1 MRTVRKKDAAMDD
14 AKTADPF
21 AIGSEEQLRQ
31 LYGHAEG
38 LAVRKAIGFIDRHA
52 RAFIAL
58 SPFLTLSTQSPAG
71 RADVSPRGDPPGFV
85 KVLDAKRLLIPDR
98 SGNNRLDSL
107 TNILAN
113 PAVGLLFFIPGF
125 EDTLRVNGRARLTRD
140 PALLAGMEMQ
150 GKAPKCGIE
159 VTVDEL
165 FFHCA
170 KAFKRSRLWA
180 AEAQVPR
187 ATLPGLGRMIL
198 EQTEEAKKMT
208 EAEIVDADAGL
219 EWHYKHE
226 LYE

>member
-1 MRTVRKKDAAMDD
+1 MDD
-14 AKTADPF
+14 AKPPGPIAGDPF
-21 AIGSEEQLRQ
+21 AIAGEEQLRT
-31 LYGHAEG
+31 LYHKAEG
-38 LAVRKAIGFIDRHA
+38 LAVRKSIGFIDKHA

-58 SPFLTLSTQSPAG
+58 SPFLTLSTQSPDG

-85 KVLDAKRLLIPDR
+85 RVLDPKRLLIPDR

-113 PAVGLLFFIPGF
+113 PCVGLLFFIPGF
-125 EDTLRVNGRARLTRD
+125 EDSLRINGRARLTRD
-140 PALLAGMEMQ
+140 PALLAGLEMQ

-170 KAFKRSRLWA
+170 KAFKRARLWA

-198 EQTEEAKKMT
+198 EQTEEAKRMT
-208 EAEIVDADAGL
+208 EEQIAAADEGL
-219 EWHYKHE
+219 EWHYKNE

>member
-1 MRTVRKKDAAMDD
+1 MDD
-14 AKTADPF
+14 AKPPVSSAGDPF
-21 AIGSEEQLRQ
+21 AIESEEQLRD
-31 LYGHAEG
+31 LYGRAEG
-38 LAVRKAIGFIDRHA
+38 LAVRKAIPFIDKHA

-58 SPFLTLSTQSPAG
+58 APFLALSTQSPDG

-85 KVLDAKRLLIPDR
+85 KVLDTRRLLIPDR

-107 TNILAN
+107 SNILAN
-113 PAVGLLFFIPGF
+113 PSVGLLFVIPGF
-125 EDTLRVNGRARLTRD
+125 EDSLRVNGKARLTRD
-140 PALLAGMEMQ
+140 PALLAGMDMM

-170 KAFKRSRLWA
+170 KAFKRSRLWS

-187 ATLPGLGRMIL
+187 ATLPGLARMIL
-198 EQTEEAKKMT
+198 EQTEEAEKMT
-208 EAEIVDADAGL
+208 EAAIAAADEGL

>member
-1 MRTVRKKDAAMDD
+1 MPDTA
-14 AKTADPF
+14 ADPF
-21 AIGSEEQLRQ
+21 AIASLEQLRD
-31 LYGHAEG
+31 LYAAAEG
-38 LAVRKAIGFIDRHA
+38 LAVRKSIGFIDRHA

-58 SPFLTLSTQSPAG
+58 SPFLTLSTQSPDG
-71 RADVSPRGDPPGFV
+71 RADVSPRGDPAGFV
-85 KVLDAKRLLIPDR
+85 KVLDRKRLLIPDR

-113 PAVGLLFFIPGF
+113 ASVGLLFFIPGF
-125 EDTLRVNGRARLTRD
+125 EDSLRVNGKARLTRD

-180 AEAQVPR
+180 ADAQVPR
-187 ATLPGLGRMIL
+187 TTLPGLGRMIL
-198 EQTEEAKKMT
+198 EQTEEAKRMT
-208 EAEIVDADAGL
+208 EAEIAAADAGL

>member
-1 MRTVRKKDAAMDD
+1 MDD
-14 AKTADPF
+14 AKPVDAF
-21 AIGSEEQLRQ
+21 AIASEAELRT
-31 LYGHAEG
+31 LYGMAEG
-38 LAVRKAIGFIDRHA
+38 LAVTKSIGFIDKHA

-58 SPFLTLSTQSPAG
+58 SPFLTLATQSPDG

-113 PAVGLLFFIPGF
+113 PSVGLLFLIPGF
-125 EDTLRVNGRARLTRD
+125 EDTLRINGRARLTRD

-180 AEAQVPR
+180 ADAQVPR
-187 ATLPGLGRMIL
+187 STLPGLGRMIL
-198 EQTEEAKKMT
+198 EQTEAAKKMT
-208 EAEIVDADAGL
+208 KQEIEQKDADL

-226 LYE
+226 LYQ

>member
-1 MRTVRKKDAAMDD
+1 MPDTS
-14 AKTADPF
+14 ADPF
-21 AIGSEEQLRQ
+21 AIASFEQLRD
-31 LYGHAEG
+31 LYAPAEG
-38 LAVRKAIGFIDRHA
+38 LSIKKSIGFIDKHA

-58 SPFLTLSTQSPAG
+58 SPFLTLSTQSPDG

-85 KVLDAKRLLIPDR
+85 KVLDRKRLLIPDR

-113 PAVGLLFFIPGF
+113 PSVGLLFLIPGF
-125 EDTLRVNGRARLTRD
+125 DDTLRVNGKARLTRD

-170 KAFKRSRLWA
+170 KAFKRARLWA
-180 AEAQVPR
+180 ADAQVPR
-187 ATLPGLGRMIL
+187 STLPGLGRMIL
-198 EQTEEAKKMT
+198 EQTEEAKKMS
-208 EAEIVDADAGL
+208 EAEIAAADERL

>member
-1 MRTVRKKDAAMDD
+1 MPDTH
-14 AKTADPF
+14 DPF
-21 AIGSEEQLRQ
+21 AIASLEQLRD
-31 LYGHAEG
+31 LYPPAQG
-38 LAVRKAIGFIDRHA
+38 LAVTKSIGFIDRHA

-58 SPFLTLSTQSPAG
+58 SPFLALATQSPDG

-85 KVLDAKRLLIPDR
+85 KVLDTKRLLIPDR

-107 TNILAN
+107 SNILAN
-113 PAVGLLFFIPGF
+113 PAVGLLFLIPGF
-125 EDTLRVNGRARLTRD
+125 EDTLRVNGKARLTRD

-159 VTVDEL
+159 VTVEEL

-170 KAFKRSRLWA
+170 KAFKRARLWE

-187 ATLPGLGRMIL
+187 SALPGLGRIIL
-198 EQTEEAKKMT
+198 EQTELAKKMS
-208 EAEIVDADAGL
+208 EAEIAATDESL
-219 EWHYKHE
+219 EWHYKNE

>member
-1 MRTVRKKDAAMDD
+1 MPDTPP
-14 AKTADPF
+14 ADPF
-21 AIGSEEQLRQ
+21 AIATPEQLRE
-31 LYGHAEG
+31 LYAPAEG
-38 LAVRKAIGFIDRHA
+38 LAVRKSIGFIDRHA

-58 SPFLTLSTQSPAG
+58 SPFLTLSTQSPDG

-140 PALLAGMEMQ
+140 PALLAGLEMQ

-159 VTVDEL
+159 VSVDEV

-170 KAFKRSRLWA
+170 KAFKRARLWD

-187 ATLPGLGRMIL
+187 TALPGLGRMIL
-198 EQTEEAKKMT
+198 EQSEAAKQMS
-208 EAEIVDADAGL
+208 EAEIAAADERL
-219 EWHYKHE
+219 ERHYKHE

>member
-1 MRTVRKKDAAMDD
+1 MPMDD
-14 AKTADPF
+14 AKVPGPVAGDPF
-21 AIGSEEQLRQ
+21 AIASEDQLRD
-31 LYGHAEG
+31 LYGRAEG
-38 LAVRKAIGFIDRHA
+38 LAVRKCIPFIDRHA

-58 SPFLTLSTQSPAG
+58 SPFLTLATQSPEG

-85 KVLDAKRLLIPDR
+85 KVLDKRRLLIPDR

-113 PAVGLLFFIPGF
+113 SSVGLLFMIPGF
-125 EDTLRVNGRARLTRD
+125 EDTLRINGRARLTRD

-180 AEAQVPR
+180 ADAQVPR

-208 EAEIVDADAGL
+208 EEQIAAADAGL
-219 EWHYKHE
+219 EWHYEHE

>member
-1 MRTVRKKDAAMDD
+1 MPDTPQP
-14 AKTADPF
+14 DPF
-21 AIGSEEQLRQ
+21 AIATPEQLRD
-31 LYGHAEG
+31 LYALAGG
-38 LAVRKAIGFIDRHA
+38 LALRKSIGFLDRHA

-58 SPFLTLSTQSPAG
+58 SPFLTLATQAPDG

-85 KVLDAKRLLIPDR
+85 KVLDAGRLLIPDR

-107 TNILAN
+107 SNILAN
-113 PAVGLLFFIPGF
+113 PAVGLLFLIPGF

-159 VTVDEL
+159 VSVDEV

-170 KAFKRSRLWA
+170 KAFKRARLWD

-187 ATLPGLGRMIL
+187 TALPGLGRMIL
-198 EQTEEAKKMT
+198 EQSEAAKQMS
-208 EAEIVDADAGL
+208 EAEIAAADERL
-219 EWHYKHE
+219 ERHYKHE

>member
-1 MRTVRKKDAAMDD
+1 MDD
-14 AKTADPF
+14 AKAPGSRSPGAITGDPF
-21 AIGSEEQLRQ
+21 AIAGEDQLRD
-31 LYGHAEG
+31 LYGRAEG
-38 LAVRKAIGFIDRHA
+38 LAVRKSIGFIDKHA
-52 RAFIAL
+52 KAFIAL
-58 SPFLTLSTQSPAG
+58 SPFLTLATQSPDG

-85 KVLDAKRLLIPDR
+85 KVLDPKRLLIPDR

-113 PAVGLLFFIPGF
+113 PSVGLLFFIPGF
-125 EDTLRVNGRARLTRD
+125 EDTLRINGRARLTRD
-140 PALLAGMEMQ
+140 PALLTGMEMQ

-180 AEAQVPR
+180 MDAQVPR

-208 EAEIVDADAGL
+208 DAQIAAADAGL
-219 EWHYKHE
+219 ERHYKNE